1 MNVALIL
8 LNQIDGTNEMTRE
21 MLPERVQ
28 EILKTLPEDA
38 DLQIMNG
45 AEQTQENADLILL
58 CSTTNDPRAKQLAA
72 ASGRRVCVD
81 VDHFEEIDK
90 TLYATR
96 SIYSTHVEELIPV
109 GKAAPAEEQASADQ
123 KLPAQ
128 NLLATI
134 ALPEPGRE
142 EEDLSKAKIVFLG
155 GKGLG
160 NKQNY
165 ERMEALA
172 KKMGAAAAC
181 TRAAVL
187 SGWAGYE
194 KIIGVSGQSIRAELV
209 IAFGVSGAGPLMRG
223 MKGVKTLIAINTDK
237 KASIFRYAQYGIAE
251 DCVKILAEL
260 EGLMEG

>member
-8 LNQIDGTNEMTRE
+8 LNQIDGANKVTRE
-21 MLPERVQ
+21 MLPEQVQ
-28 EILKTLPEDA
+28 EILKTLPKDA

-45 AEQTQENADLILL
+45 AEQMPEQASEADLILL
-58 CSTTNDPRAKQLAA
+58 CATTNDPRAKQFAA
-72 ASGRRVCVD
+72 ASGRKVCVD

-90 TLYATR
+90 TLYAVR
-96 SIYSTHVEELIPV
+96 SIYSTHAEELIPV
-109 GKAAPAEEQASADQ
+109 TTNEKPTAV
-123 KLPAQ
+123 K
-128 NLLATI
+128 NLIATI
-134 ALPEPGRE
+134 ALPEPGGE
-142 EEDLSKAKIVFLG
+142 EQDLSKAKIVFLG

-194 KIIGVSGQSIRAELV
+194 KIVGISGQSINAELV
-209 IAFGVSGAGPLMRG
+209 VAFGVSGAGPLMRG

-237 KASIFRYAQYGIAE
+237 NAAIFRYAQYGIAE
-251 DCVKILAEL
+251 DCVTILAEL

>member
-1 MNVALIL
+1 MNVALVL
-8 LNQIDGTNEMTRE
+8 LNQIDDANKVTRE
-21 MLPERVQ
+21 MLPEQVQ

-38 DLQIMNG
+38 DIQIMGNTAG
-45 AEQTQENADLILL
+45 AEQMPENADLILL
-58 CSTTNDPRAKQLAA
+58 CATTNDPRAKQLAT

-81 VDHFEEIDK
+81 VDHFETIDNA
-90 TLYATR
+90 LYAAR
-96 SIYSTHVEELIPV
+96 SIYSTHAEELIP
-109 GKAAPAEEQASADQ
+109 AD
-123 KLPAQ
+123 
-128 NLLATI
+128 NLIATI
-134 ALPEPGRE
+134 ALPEPSHE
-142 EEDLSKAKIVFLG
+142 EEDLTKAKIVFLG

-165 ERMEALA
+165 VRMESLA
-172 KKMGAAAAC
+172 KRMGAAAAC

-194 KIIGVSGQSIRAELV
+194 KIIGVSGQSISADLV

-251 DCVKILAEL
+251 DCMKILAEL
-260 EGLMEG
+260 EESMEG

>member
-1 MNVALIL
+1 MNVALVL
-8 LNQIDGTNEMTRE
+8 LNQIDDTNRMTRE
-21 MLPERVQ
+21 MLPEQVQ
-28 EILKTLPEDA
+28 EILKTLPGDT
-38 DLQIMNG
+38 DIQIIGNIDG
-45 AEQTQENADLILL
+45 AEQMPENADLILL

-72 ASGRRVCVD
+72 ASGRKVCVD

-96 SIYSTHVEELIPV
+96 SIYSTHAEELIPV
-109 GKAAPAEEQASADQ
+109 EMLTTNEKPTAV
-123 KLPAQ
+123 K
-128 NLLATI
+128 NLIATI
-134 ALPEPGRE
+134 ALPEPGGE
-142 EEDLSKAKIVFLG
+142 EQDLSKAKIVFLG

-172 KKMGAAAAC
+172 KKMGVAAAC

-194 KIIGVSGQSIRAELV
+194 KIVGISGQSINAELV
-209 IAFGVSGAGPLMRG
+209 VAFGVSGAGPLMRG

-237 KASIFRYAQYGIAE
+237 NAAIFRYAQYGIAE
-251 DCVKILAEL
+251 DCVTILAEL

>member
-8 LNQIDGTNEMTRE
+8 LNQIDDANKVTRE
-21 MLPERVQ
+21 MLPEQVK
-28 EILKTLPEDA
+28 EILKTLPDDA
-38 DLQIMNG
+38 DIRIMGNTDG
-45 AEQTQENADLILL
+45 AEQMPENADLILL
-58 CSTTNDPRAKQLAA
+58 CATTNDPRAKQLAA
-72 ASGRRVCVD
+72 ASGKRVCVD
-81 VDHFEEIDK
+81 VDHFETIDN
-90 TLYATR
+90 TLYAVR
-96 SIYSTHVEELIPV
+96 SIYSTHAEELIL
-109 GKAAPAEEQASADQ
+109 AD
-123 KLPAQ
+123 
-128 NLLATI
+128 NLIATI
-134 ALPEPGRE
+134 ALSEPSRE

-172 KKMGAAAAC
+172 RKMGAAVAC

-194 KIIGVSGQSIRAELV
+194 KIIGVSGQSINADLV

-237 KASIFRYAQYGIAE
+237 KAAIFRYAQYGIAE

-260 EGLMEG
+260 EESMEG